1 MKDLN
6 FLKILLVVFCTPILF
21 VAGCSDAKD
30 GSVIGAKSTSTES
43 TEEEKIDY
51 QLRDPEAGE
60 EIAIIK
66 TTMGEMKL
74 RFFREEAPKACEN
87 FITLAKEG
95 FYDGLTFHRVIKNF
109 MIQTGD
115 PNGNGTGGKTIWGDK
130 FEDEF
135 SDHLFNITYS
145 VAMANA
151 GPNTNG
157 SQFFINQ
164 GGKDNFIGFE
174 RFSRAFEVYK
184 KNPSEFTEKYGST
197 IDMDKMNE
205 GIQKLY
211 KENGGNPFLDGFYS
225 TAGRGH
231 TVFAQVFE
239 GKDVVDKIADV
250 KTGENDKPIKSVK
263 IEKVIITNY

>member
-1 MKDLN
+1 MKRIN
-6 FLKILLVVFCTPILF
+6 ILKIFLLCLLMPTMLF
-21 VAGCSDAKD
+21 IGCSNSNGSSTDAKTTSSED
-30 GSVIGAKSTSTES
+30 DKIGSQLKMP
-43 TEEEKIDY
+43 EK
-51 QLRDPEAGE
+51 GE
-60 EIAIIK
+60 DIAIIK
-66 TTMGEMKL
+66 TNLGEMKL
-74 RFFREEAPKACEN
+74 RFFKEEAPKACEN

-95 FYDGLTFHRVIKNF
+95 FYNGLIFHRVIKDF

-145 VAMANA
+145 VSMANS

-164 GGKDNFIGFE
+164 GEKDNFIGFD
-174 RFSRAFEVYK
+174 RFTKAFEVYK
-184 KNPSEFTEKYGST
+184 QNPDEFTKKYGSI

-205 GIQKLY
+205 KIQKLY
-211 KENGGNPFLDGFYS
+211 TENGGNPFLDGAYS
-225 TAGRGH
+225 TTGNGH

-239 GKDVVDKIADV
+239 GKDVVDKIANV
-250 KTGENDKPIKSVK
+250 KTGENDKPLKNVK
-263 IEKVIITNY
+263 IEKIVIENY